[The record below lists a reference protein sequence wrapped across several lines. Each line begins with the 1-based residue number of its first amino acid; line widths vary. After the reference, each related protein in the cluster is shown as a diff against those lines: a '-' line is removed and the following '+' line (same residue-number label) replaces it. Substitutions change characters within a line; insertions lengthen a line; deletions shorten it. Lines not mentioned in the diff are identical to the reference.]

1 MTSNGECRRAAEM
14 VGMSFQE
21 FLDWSQSFE
30 EDLIVLDEFD
40 DETGD
45 FYKKLIYT
53 DGDEGVMILG
63 PSQEGR
69 NGISI
74 TLVGCSYVEITPNVM
89 KKLLKE
95 FK

>member
-30 EDLIVLDEFD
+30 EDLIVLDKFD
-40 DETGD
+40 VETGD

-53 DGDEGVMILG
+53 DGDEGVMIFSS
-63 PSQEGR
+63 SQEGR
-69 NGISI
+69 DGISVS
-74 TLVGCSYVEITPNVM
+74 LVGCSYVEISPKMM
-89 KKLLKE
+89 KKMLKE